1 MLLCSIFYYHHHLLG
16 MTDREQAAI
25 RHIKFHSKLQANLKI
40 ESIANRDDKMSMH
53 LIVEVE
59 QARKLQK

>member
-1 MLLCSIFYYHHHLLG
+1 
-16 MTDREQAAI
+16 MTETSNHTTHQISFKATT
-25 RHIKFHSKLQANLKI
+25 NLKI

>member
-1 MLLCSIFYYHHHLLG
+1 
-16 MTDREQAAI
+16 MTDREQAAT

>member
-1 MLLCSIFYYHHHLLG
+1 
-16 MTDREQAAI
+16 MTDQEHAAT
-25 RHIKFHSKLQANLKI
+25 RHTRFHPKLQANLKI
-40 ESIANRDDKMSMH
+40 ESIANHDDKMAMH